1 MLVSGLIRVVKIM
14 EVVLFSFECEF
25 VECLVLA
32 DRKKH
37 SELLSIDLERD
48 CGQALKCKDIFPTHA
63 LNTVAPS
70 FPLLPLFFF
79 FYFTI

>member
-14 EVVLFSFECEF
+14 EVVVFSFECKF

-32 DRKKH
+32 DREKH

-48 CGQALKCKDIFPTHA
+48 CDHSLKSHRIFFRHMH
-63 LNTVAPS
+63 
-70 FPLLPLFFF
+70 
-79 FYFTI
+79 

>member
-1 MLVSGLIRVVKIM
+1 M
-14 EVVLFSFECEF
+14 EVELFSFECEF
-25 VECLVLA
+25 VVCLVLA

-70 FPLLPLFFF
+70 FPPRNKHLPLSCFCFLIG
-79 FYFTI
+79 YVMH

>member
-1 MLVSGLIRVVKIM
+1 M
-14 EVVLFSFECEF
+14 EVALFSFKCEL
-25 VECLVLA
+25 VECLVLLVNW
-32 DRKKH
+32 KKH
-37 SELLSIDLERD
+37 CELLTIDLERD

-79 FYFTI
+79 FTSQFNLLFDWNVLH